1 MKKLNLALTLA
12 AGLAG
17 GAFSHYLW
25 PQTVQAQTQPAAPK
39 EVRAQSFVLV
49 NDQGAVVGTFSADMP
64 VNGTPSIKLYDGT
77 GREIWRA
84 GGSPVRPLASR

>member
-1 MKKLNLALTLA
+1 MKKLNLALALA
-12 AGLAG
+12 GGLAG
-17 GAFSHYLW
+17 SIFSHYLW
-25 PQTVQAQTQPAAPK
+25 PQAVHAQAPTAVPR

-49 NDQGAVVGTFSADMP
+49 NDQGVVMGTFATDTP
-64 VNGTPSIKLYDGT
+64 AFGTPSIKLYDGG